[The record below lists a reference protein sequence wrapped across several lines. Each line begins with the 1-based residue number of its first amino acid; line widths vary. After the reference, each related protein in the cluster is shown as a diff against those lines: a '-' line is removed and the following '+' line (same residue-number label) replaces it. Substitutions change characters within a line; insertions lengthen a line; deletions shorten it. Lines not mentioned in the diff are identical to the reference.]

1 MLRVAAPPE
10 VCLERYHSLDE
21 TARQEPTAPALLKF
35 DNRGSTLI
43 IDAVEGSNMSGWQ
56 SRVKELLY
64 ESESVEEALNYDDT
78 RVVVTSHRVMAFT
91 PEMDGENFR
100 QVERPNVTGVGTGA
114 QSRASLAARSIR
126 YGIYGAVLI
135 LAGYFLNFESFV
147 GGVNFDAESAK
158 QTGAGGIVETTQ
170 GMLDL
175 IANLDELMQ
184 TFGALAL
191 LAAVAIFGVYW
202 LLRTPTMVISVAGD
216 EADIHVPRPE
226 NADEIAPKLEALIL
240 PDGAE
245 NDDLGS
251 RLSSALPDDIL

>member
-1 MLRVAAPPE
+1 
-10 VCLERYHSLDE
+10 
-21 TARQEPTAPALLKF
+21 
-35 DNRGSTLI
+35 
-43 IDAVEGSNMSGWQ
+43 MSGWK
-56 SRVKELLY
+56 SRVEELLY
-64 ESESVEEALNYDDT
+64 ESESVEEALDYDDT
-78 RVVVTSHRVMAFT
+78 RIVVTSHRVMAFT

-100 QVERPNVTGVGTGA
+100 RVERPNVTGVGTGS

-147 GGVNFDAESAK
+147 GGVSIDGKTAQE
-158 QTGAGGIVETTQ
+158 TGAGGIVQTTQ
-170 GMLDL
+170 SMLGL

-184 TFGALAL
+184 TIGALVL
-191 LAAVAIFGVYW
+191 LVAVVIFAVYW

-216 EADIHVPRPE
+216 EDDIHVSRPDDV
-226 NADEIAPKLEALIL
+226 DEVAPKLEAVIL

-245 NDDLGS
+245 DDDLGS